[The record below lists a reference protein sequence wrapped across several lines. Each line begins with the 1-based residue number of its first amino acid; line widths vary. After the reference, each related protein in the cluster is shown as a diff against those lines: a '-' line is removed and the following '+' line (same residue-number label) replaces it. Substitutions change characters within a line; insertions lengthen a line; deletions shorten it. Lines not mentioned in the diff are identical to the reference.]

1 MNFTGDFETHL
12 TVAAARAD
20 ALRAWAERH
29 ALKFHH
35 IELARGATPVQPM
48 VTHRERGTLPDQLTR
63 ASALQA
69 RLEAAGFGV
78 TRVKLEVAPWN
89 ADVPETDAD
98 AAAHTG
104 RYFEHHVKLLLSECT
119 DLGALAELATPHR
132 AHLSRNA
139 RRARA
144 DGCHERFVTQ
154 RCYAVG
160 AATARARFGDLLDA
174 LRAAGHHIESS
185 EQEFVVYDSR
195 PEVDAGWI
203 DAEGTR

>member
-1 MNFTGDFETHL
+1 MNFAGDFETHL
-12 TVAAARAD
+12 TVAPARAEE
-20 ALRAWAERH
+20 LREWAERH
-29 ALKFHH
+29 VLKFHH

-48 VTHRERGTLPDQLTR
+48 VTRRGRGTLPDQLAEACELR
-63 ASALQA
+63 A
-69 RLEAAGFGV
+69 RLEAAGFAV
-78 TRVKLEVAPWN
+78 TRVKLEAAPSN

-98 AAAHTG
+98 AAAHAG
-104 RYFEHHVKLLLSECT
+104 RYFEHHVKLLLSDSA

-139 RRARA
+139 RRARP
-144 DGCHERFVTQ
+144 DGLHERFVSQ

-160 AATARARFGDLLDA
+160 AATARARLSALLDA

-185 EQEFVVYDSR
+185 EHEFVVYDSR

-203 DAEGTR
+203 ETEGTR